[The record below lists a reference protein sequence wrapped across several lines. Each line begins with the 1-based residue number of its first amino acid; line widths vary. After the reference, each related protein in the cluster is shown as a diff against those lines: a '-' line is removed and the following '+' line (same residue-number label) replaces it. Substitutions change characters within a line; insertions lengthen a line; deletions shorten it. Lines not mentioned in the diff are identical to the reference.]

1 MRTSALISGKNSG
14 EQLLESHLLEVHA
27 YRVIQDIE
35 LGLHFLALIPE
46 RLRVVSTLYELADH
60 RNHLVRACSASQAGP
75 TLCDP
80 MHCGP
85 PDSSVHGLFRQEYWS
100 GLQLPTP
107 GDLPEAEI
115 KLPSLVSPVLTRGFF
130 TTRATWEVLV
140 LNDSMSE
147 RWEKNSKF

>member
-1 MRTSALISGKNSG
+1 MSNPLGRGLKIS
-14 EQLLESHLLEVHA
+14 
-27 YRVIQDIE
+27 
-35 LGLHFLALIPE
+35 PE

-60 RNHLVRACSASQAGP
+60 RNHLVRACSVSQSRP

-107 GDLPEAEI
+107 GDLPDPGI
-115 KLPSLVSPVLTRGFF
+115 KPAVSCVSCTGKWILHLC
-130 TTRATWEVLV
+130 ATWEVQKYYALRKRASFLILLSFLLLV
-140 LNDSMSE
+140 ITLGTIWDNH
-147 RWEKNSKF
+147 